1 LSFEFSDEY
10 LPKSKTT
17 VESGAKIGDEMK
29 MGNLVKLRWGN
40 DLGAERGG

>member
-29 MGNLVKLRWGN
+29 LKGLVKMAVEN
-40 DLGAERGG
+40 DFRVVF